1 MIRFQQRRPR
11 LAIFATVASGLFLS
25 ACGSLE
31 GNLALGVVGTT
42 IAGSHSPNSEIQQ
55 IYYLGVF
62 DPREQLP
69 PQVYRVRV
77 HGQASAISATRFA
90 SGWVQA
96 SVVDSLATSV
106 GFDEQGDIKIGK
118 QDNQFTP
125 IETGRRLVLFGPE
138 GFREAP
144 KDHRL
149 VIVMGS
155 NPEDFFN
162 AIDQS
167 LGVVAEA
174 IDERRNAALGRLLFE
189 ALAAVKAERERIT
202 ELVKEVDRELP
213 KREGAIQ

>member
-1 MIRFQQRRPR
+1 MNPFGR
-11 LAIFATVASGLFLS
+11 LGLAPKLCVVAASAVILS
-25 ACGSLE
+25 ACGTLE
-31 GNLALGVVGTT
+31 GKVALGVVGTT
-42 IAGSHSPNSEIQQ
+42 LAGSNSPNSEIQQ

-69 PQVYRVRV
+69 PQIYRVRV

-96 SVVDSLATSV
+96 NVVDSLATSI
-106 GFDEQGDIKIGK
+106 GFDQEGDVQIAKK
-118 QDNQFTP
+118 ENQFTP

-167 LGVVAEA
+167 LGIVAEA
-174 IDERRNAALGRLLFE
+174 VDERRNTALGRLLFD
-189 ALAAVKAERERIT
+189 ALAEVKAERERLAGLVRAT
-202 ELVKEVDRELP
+202 ESELP
-213 KREGAIQ
+213 ARTGGS